1 METRT
6 KGAMIVLLTLCIA
19 AHHDVTSADFV
30 LPVQTHADDPNA
42 CLLFSQPN
50 GDGYFTCCRGF
61 FKNDSANLM
70 ENCRECP
77 DGVYGTNCQSKC
89 RCRNGALCSNI
100 DGSCACPEYYFG
112 ALCDMSC
119 NCKNGA
125 TCDKIDGFCQCQE
138 GFYGDL
144 CQSECTCP
152 TNSLCKGGECVC
164 KAGYY
169 GTGNSC
175 QRCNCSV
182 NEMCDSSTGRC
193 TCKPG
198 YYAERCEKRCSCFN
212 GATCFADSCI
222 CSQGWVGPNCTVCD
236 KNWLVRS
243 DRPFCEDRCL
253 HCFNGDTCS
262 PQDGSCHCTPG
273 WQGNKCDRRCD
284 VGFYGNNCS
293 EPCRCVNGSCHHITG
308 TCTCERGWTGE
319 YCDRPC
325 PENCI
330 LCSAHACTSCKPG
343 WTGVNCTSHCQL
355 GHYGD
360 GCRERCPKCH
370 CSDSCHHVD
379 GSCQN
384 VDRCVGI
391 ECVCKNGGTCLENP
405 FSCECTADWNGT
417 YCDQK
422 IPTTQNYGLLEND
435 ASLGRDETELT
446 NKSTGVSDRVFN
458 RDRPSAI
465 LITAATLTA
474 LVAIVMV

>member
-6 KGAMIVLLTLCIA
+6 KGAMVVLLTLCIA
-19 AHHDVTSADFV
+19 ALHDVTSADVV

-89 RCRNGALCSNI
+89 RCRNDALCSNI
-100 DGSCACPEYYFG
+100 DGSCVCPEYYFG

-212 GATCFADSCI
+212 GATCFTDSCI

-308 TCTCERGWTGE
+308 TCTCDVVGRANIATGHVLRTVF
-319 YCDRPC
+319 CALRMPVRRASQVGQVSIA
-325 PENCI
+325 PV
-330 LCSAHACTSCKPG
+330 T
-343 WTGVNCTSHCQL
+343 VNSVTM
-355 GHYGD
+355 
-360 GCRERCPKCH
+360 
-370 CSDSCHHVD
+370 
-379 GSCQN
+379 
-384 VDRCVGI
+384 
-391 ECVCKNGGTCLENP
+391 
-405 FSCECTADWNGT
+405 A
-417 YCDQK
+417 
-422 IPTTQNYGLLEND
+422 
-435 ASLGRDETELT
+435 
-446 NKSTGVSDRVFN
+446 
-458 RDRPSAI
+458 
-465 LITAATLTA
+465 TAAAKDALSVTVRIHVIMLTA
-474 LVAIVMV
+474 AAKM